1 MSENTTASDLAA
13 QYTAQVNSDLERNLN
28 EQERIG
34 TEIAVLQ
41 DQLTTLQR
49 DHTVLVSMQQ
59 ALGTTPSPAQTPQPA
74 RPAPTPA
81 AAVPAPRKKAASG
94 AGSTT
99 RGKKATTTSGRA
111 KTGKPAAGTTGKAPA
126 AAAKQAQPTLID
138 LVRDHLGEQSEPRS
152 AAEIATA
159 LGQTHPE
166 RPIKATVV
174 RTTLENLVAKG
185 HAQRNK
191 QGTSVFYTAPDT
203 PDQTSKAPSSK
214 QSPDQTEAQPDHG
227 A

>member
-1 MSENTTASDLAA
+1 MSENTAASDLAA
-13 QYTAQVNSDLERNLN
+13 QYVAQVSSDLERNLK

-59 ALGTTPSPAQTPQPA
+59 ALGITPSPAQAPQPA

-94 AGSTT
+94 AGSAT

-111 KTGKPAAGTTGKAPA
+111 KTGRPAAGTAGKDPA
-126 AAAKQAQPTLID
+126 TAVKQAQPTLID
-138 LVRDHLGEQSEPRS
+138 LVRSHLGEQSEPRS

-159 LGQTHPE
+159 LGQAHPE
-166 RPIKATVV
+166 RRIKATVV

-185 HAQRNK
+185 HAQRSK

-203 PDQTSKAPSSK
+203 PDQTSKDPSSE
-214 QSPDQTEAQPDHG
+214 QSADQPEAQPDHG

>member
-1 MSENTTASDLAA
+1 MSENTAASDLAA
-13 QYTAQVNSDLERNLN
+13 QYAAQVSSDLERNLK

-59 ALGTTPSPAQTPQPA
+59 ALGITPSPAQAPQPA
-74 RPAPTPA
+74 RPAPTPT
-81 AAVPAPRKKAASG
+81 AAVPAPRKKTDSG
-94 AGSTT
+94 AGNAT
-99 RGKKATTTSGRA
+99 RGKKATATSGRA
-111 KTGKPAAGTTGKAPA
+111 KAGKPATGTAGKAPVTA
-126 AAAKQAQPTLID
+126 VKQAQPTLID
-138 LVRDHLGEQSEPRS
+138 LVRGHLGEQREPRS

-159 LGQTHPE
+159 LGQAHPE
-166 RPIKATVV
+166 RRIKATVV

-185 HAQRNK
+185 YAQRSK
-191 QGTSVFYTAPDT
+191 QGASVFYTASDT
-203 PDQTSKAPSSK
+203 PDQTSKDPSGK
-214 QSPDQTEAQPDHG
+214 QSADRPEAQPDHG